1 MVVMDDPEFFVLT
14 LVTLCTFLNKSV
26 VHHILRSRTVL
37 FILYTPPAGLS
48 RRLTSLGFVALS

>member
-1 MVVMDDPEFFVLT
+1 MDDPEFFVLT

-26 VHHILRSRTVL
+26 VHHIIHSRTVL